1 MSNGPDNKG
10 DKTVIARTLLEGDA
24 KLPSLDPNTTV
35 LLRTGLAGPASPD
48 ERAHYLA
55 VIAGPHA
62 GMRIELGAKAIVLGR
77 TAPADVV
84 LDDQQVS
91 RNHCRVAVVMDEV
104 FVNDLGSSNGTF
116 VDGERI
122 ERNTYVPPG
131 GRIHIGGNV
140 LEHEWRARS
149 EVEASTRLDHDLASA
164 GRYVQSLLPLPL
176 GEGPMRTEWVLLP
189 SARLGGDVFGY
200 HPLGADA
207 FAIYLVDVSGHGTG
221 AALHAVSVLNVLRQS
236 ALPGVDMRDPSAIAG
251 YLNAVFPMESH
262 GDMYLTLWYGVYDAR
277 TRSLAYCSAGHHP
290 SYLVA
295 PAREQVVPLKTRNVV
310 IGAKRDQKFAAE
322 RVDVAPGSRLYVFSD
337 GVFEVDL
344 PEGGQLGLDGV
355 ERLLLEPPPAAT
367 SEPVRL
373 LEAIRARCAT
383 QEFDD
388 DFTLVAA
395 TFP

>member
-122 ERNTYVPPG
+122 E
-131 GRIHIGGNV
+131 
-140 LEHEWRARS
+140 
-149 EVEASTRLDHDLASA
+149 
-164 GRYVQSLLPLPL
+164 
-176 GEGPMRTEWVLLP
+176 
-189 SARLGGDVFGY
+189 
-200 HPLGADA
+200 
-207 FAIYLVDVSGHGTG
+207 
-221 AALHAVSVLNVLRQS
+221 
-236 ALPGVDMRDPSAIAG
+236 
-251 YLNAVFPMESH
+251 
-262 GDMYLTLWYGVYDAR
+262 
-277 TRSLAYCSAGHHP
+277 
-290 SYLVA
+290 
-295 PAREQVVPLKTRNVV
+295 
-310 IGAKRDQKFAAE
+310 
-322 RVDVAPGSRLYVFSD
+322 
-337 GVFEVDL
+337 
-344 PEGGQLGLDGV
+344 
-355 ERLLLEPPPAAT
+355 
-367 SEPVRL
+367 
-373 LEAIRARCAT
+373 
-383 QEFDD
+383 
-388 DFTLVAA
+388 
-395 TFP
+395 